1 MAKIRINPEWKQKIL
16 KAIDEKTFT
25 EHASAYT
32 FAIQFLV
39 VELDKRA
46 IPFRVVKL
54 GAGVQKIT
62 VVAGECPMCRR
73 PMP

>member
-1 MAKIRINPEWKQKIL
+1 ML
-16 KAIDEKTFT
+16 KAMDERTFT
-25 EHASAYT
+25 EHASPHT

-46 IPFRVVKL
+46 IPFRVIRL